1 MKYSLLLALLVVSP
15 ASAQTMSV
23 QKPII
28 ERADLDARY
37 VQKPVECA
45 DTATLLQGLRSSDY
59 KEKPIWLGTEP
70 GVTLS
75 RYSLFVNEQTKSW
88 TLIQFDEK
96 IACVLGAGENSTR
109 VFDGPKI

>member
-1 MKYSLLLALLVVSP
+1 MKYPLLLALLVAGP
-15 ASAQTMSV
+15 ASAQSV
-23 QKPII
+23 TVEKP
-28 ERADLDARY
+28 L
-37 VQKPVECA
+37 KCG
-45 DTATLLQGLRSSDY
+45 DTKTLIQGLAGEDY
-59 KEKPIWLGTEP
+59 KEKPIWWGIEP
-70 GVTLS
+70 GTAVS